1 MWLVHLS
8 PGRLK
13 RVVAASAPGK
23 STAGKQAA
31 GVAAEGLTAPS
42 GAVALHTVRCAGSA
56 VSGATGAARP
66 ERSLQAWFFRHRT
79 VAAARNRASGFGGD
93 WRVRQQLP
101 VGVGP
106 DDRMPPGS

>member
-31 GVAAEGLTAPS
+31 GGAAETGGCASSCLSESGLTTGCRQA
-42 GAVALHTVRCAGSA
+42 AGSR
-56 VSGATGAARP
+56 SGRCDRKSLNVLFYIDKTSYPISCSLPGQALPATAGSEAP
-66 ERSLQAWFFRHRT
+66 GT
-79 VAAARNRASGFGGD
+79 TRAG
-93 WRVRQQLP
+93 RQ
-101 VGVGP
+101 
-106 DDRMPPGS
+106 PG